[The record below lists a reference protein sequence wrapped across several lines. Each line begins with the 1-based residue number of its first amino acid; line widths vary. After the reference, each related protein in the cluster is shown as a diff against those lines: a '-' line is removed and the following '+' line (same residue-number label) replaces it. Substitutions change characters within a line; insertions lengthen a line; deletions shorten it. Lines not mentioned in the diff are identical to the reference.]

1 MIIVADTTPL
11 ISLMKCDSLDVLQ
24 DLFGEVQIPE
34 AVYTELTSN
43 PKFVEEAEVIAKSS
57 FIHKVN
63 IEDRKSVSL
72 FKRATGLDLGESE
85 AIVLSDNIHADFLL
99 MDEVKGRKIA
109 LQMGIRIMGTMG
121 ILLLAYNS
129 GILGAEDIKEAVD
142 LLRNTNRHISEKL
155 FEQLMNKIDQKE
167 N

>member
-11 ISLMKCDSLDVLQ
+11 ISLMKCNCLGVLQ

-43 PKFVEEAEVIAKSS
+43 PKFTEEAKIIANSEY
-57 FIHKVN
+57 IHKVN
-63 IEDRKSVSL
+63 IDDQQAVAL
-72 FKRATGLDLGESE
+72 FKRGTGLDIGESE
-85 AIVLSDNIHADFLL
+85 AIILSDNLHADFLL

-109 LQMGIRIMGTMG
+109 ILMGIRIMGTVG
-121 ILLLAYNS
+121 VLLLAYES
-129 GILGAEDIKEAVD
+129 KILNEEDIKSAVD

-155 FEQLMNKIDQKE
+155 FEQLLNKISHE
-167 N
+167 E